1 MCNEISKNLIQTIML
16 HTIQKKEFSQKE
28 QQMISSLL
36 SYVLAVFDENNSISN
51 LHLDELSDL
60 DKNLVKDVIK
70 HIAQIPY
77 TDPKFRYDLEK

>member
-1 MCNEISKNLIQTIML
+1 MHNAI
-16 HTIQKKEFSQKE
+16 KKKKFTQKE

-36 SYVLAVFDENNSISN
+36 SYVLEVYDKNNSISN

-60 DKNLVKDVIK
+60 EKHLVRDVIL

-77 TDPKFRYDLEK
+77 TEPKYRFDLEE